1 MSLDVC
7 LCNKGVGGVG
17 KHYFSE
23 CEDLI
28 LSGGRE
34 NIFKRS
40 ILLKYSY
47 KVNKISTKPPL
58 QPDSRSTTPVKLLL
72 AEDTTDIPVPD
83 SMGGSATF

>member
-7 LCNKGVGGVG
+7 LCNNGVGGIG

-28 LSGGRE
+28 SSGGRE
-34 NIFKRS
+34 SILKRS
-40 ILLKYSY
+40 VLLKYSY

-72 AEDTTDIPVPD
+72 DKDTTDIPAPD
-83 SMGGSATF
+83 SMGGSAAF